1 MNWVDRWDSHV
12 SHCVFHATSPP
23 LRCCSLRHAGQL
35 RWTASTSTIASHVFT
50 LGWERRHHYLTW
62 KQHRIVWSS
71 LPRLSNE
78 ASFCVLSICQGLGG
92 PTVQPGG
99 QGMLSSPEGEVV
111 GGMRSQPLVCS
122 LCTYIISQG
131 WVIFL
136 RVCVLCPSIIGK
148 SRPTLVFRCRQ
159 LLTLECSVSWVC
171 VRQEWSFFQ
180 WKWVWYDSK
189 DSQIYVALS
198 MKTWKVIWRVGKN
211 KSKNKNH
218 HSLET
223 SPVGAVVSW
232 ILFYNF
238 LIFTLKV
245 P

>member
-1 MNWVDRWDSHV
+1 MNWVDWWDSHV
-12 SHCVFHATSPP
+12 SLCLWRHLPTFVVLLAETCGPVKVDSIPFHHCLPWFHS
-23 LRCCSLRHAGQL
+23 
-35 RWTASTSTIASHVFT
+35 
-50 LGWERRHHYLTW
+50 
-62 KQHRIVWSS
+62 
-71 LPRLSNE
+71 
-78 ASFCVLSICQGLGG
+78 GLGEKASLLDMEAAQDCLVFSTQTLKRGIFLCTVHLPG
-92 PTVQPGG
+92 PWWAYSGG

-171 VRQEWSFFQ
+171 DRQEWSFFFH
-180 WKWVWYDSK
+180 WKSVWCDSK

-198 MKTWKVIWRVGKN
+198 MKTQKVIWRVGEKQ
-211 KSKNKNH
+211 KPS
-218 HSLET
+218 
-223 SPVGAVVSW
+223 
-232 ILFYNF
+232 
-238 LIFTLKV
+238 FTRD
-245 P
+245 

>member
-1 MNWVDRWDSHV
+1 MNWVDWWDSHV
-12 SHCVFHATSPP
+12 SLCLSRHLPTFVVLLAETRGPVKVDSIPFHHCLPWFHS
-23 LRCCSLRHAGQL
+23 
-35 RWTASTSTIASHVFT
+35 
-50 LGWERRHHYLTW
+50 
-62 KQHRIVWSS
+62 
-71 LPRLSNE
+71 
-78 ASFCVLSICQGLGG
+78 GLGEKASLLDMEAAQDCLVFSTQTLKRGIFLCTVHLPG
-92 PTVQPGG
+92 PWWAYSGG

-171 VRQEWSFFQ
+171 DRQEWSFFFTE
-180 WKWVWYDSK
+180 
-189 DSQIYVALS
+189 SQFDATLRTLKF
-198 MKTWKVIWRVGKN
+198 MWHFPWRLEKLFEGLE
-211 KSKNKNH
+211 KNKNH

-238 LIFTLKV
+238 LIFALKV